1 MDPRLKLNTQIYEEA
16 CEWFMDCRAGDLDDA
31 ARAALDCWLRKSP
44 EHLRAYLEIAAIWD
58 EGLSLDPKGKFDRDT
73 LIAQAALDHDNVV
86 ELPPLRSAEPPRQDL
101 AAQGMPDASAPL
113 EPASRPEAQSLPQ
126 SLPHALPQSLPQSLP
141 QWPPQAPPRRRF
153 RPQRVAALAACLLAA
168 AGAALVYLDLHQ
180 PPTYSAAIGEQR
192 SLTLADGST
201 VELNSRSKMVVRY
214 SRGERRVELV
224 QGQALFRVAK
234 DAARPFI
241 VKTGDTLVRAV
252 GTEFDIY
259 QKRAGTVVTV
269 VEGRVAILTDHALA
283 LDPGARAASAGV
295 PAESNLAFPSVAPGQ
310 VGNIMV
316 AAGEQLMVTPKV
328 IRVAEHPNVANAT
341 AWTQRRLV
349 FESASLAD
357 VADEFNRYND
367 RQLVVADP
375 ALETFHVSGVFSSTD
390 PASLIRFL
398 RARPELHLVETES
411 EIRIEKN
418 GL

>member
-101 AAQGMPDASAPL
+101 AAQGMPDASVPL
-113 EPASRPEAQSLPQ
+113 EPTARPEAQSP
-126 SLPHALPQSLPQSLP
+126 P
-141 QWPPQAPPRRRF
+141 QWPPQAPSQALTQSPPESPARRRF
-153 RPQRVAALAACLLAA
+153 RARRLAAIAACLLAT

-269 VEGRVAILTDHALA
+269 VEGRVAILTDYAIA
-283 LDPGARAASAGV
+283 LDPRARAAGAGA
-295 PAESNLAFPSVAPGQ
+295 PAESNLAFPSVAPRQ

-357 VADEFNRYND
+357 VADEFNRYNG

-375 ALETFHVSGVFSSTD
+375 TLETFHVSGVFSSTD

>member
-1 MDPRLKLNTQIYEEA
+1 MEQRRKLNTQIYEEA
-16 CEWFMDCRAGDLDDA
+16 CEWFIDCRSGDLDEA
-31 ARAALDCWLRKSP
+31 ARHAFDGWLRQSP

-58 EGLSLDPKGKFDRDT
+58 EGRSLDPEGKFDRDA
-73 LIAQAALDHDNVV
+73 LIAEAALEPDNIV
-86 ELPPLRSAEPPRQDL
+86 ELSPLRER
-101 AAQGMPDASAPL
+101 
-113 EPASRPEAQSLPQ
+113 PARPEASDLVARP
-126 SLPHALPQSLPQSLP
+126 S
-141 QWPPQAPPRRRF
+141 PRRARI
-153 RPQRVAALAACLLAA
+153 VGLAASLLAA
-168 AGAALVYLDLHQ
+168 LVGGAAYLWTHQ
-180 PPTYSAAIGEQR
+180 APTYAAAIGEQR
-192 SLTLADGST
+192 SLALADGST

-214 SRGERRVELV
+214 SREERRVELL

-234 DAARPFI
+234 DAARPFV

-283 LDPGARAASAGV
+283 LANEGTRAADGSA
-295 PAESNLAFPSVAPGQ
+295 PPESNLAFPAIPEGR

-316 AAGEQLMVTPKV
+316 AAGEQLVVTPKV
-328 IRVAEHPNVANAT
+328 IQIAEHPNVANAT
-341 AWTQRRLV
+341 AWTQRRVV

-367 RQLVVADP
+367 RQLIVADP
-375 ALETFHVSGVFSSTD
+375 GLETFHVSGVFSSTD

-398 RARPELHLVETES
+398 RARPELRVVETDT

-418 GL
+418 SQ

>member
-86 ELPPLRSAEPPRQDL
+86 ELPPLRSAEPPRQDV
-101 AAQGMPDASAPL
+101 AAQGMPDASVPL
-113 EPASRPEAQSLPQ
+113 ERTARPEAQS
-126 SLPHALPQSLPQSLP
+126 
-141 QWPPQAPPRRRF
+141 PPQAPTRRRF
-153 RPQRVAALAACLLAA
+153 RARRLAAIAACLLAT

-269 VEGRVAILTDHALA
+269 VEGRVAILTDHAIA
-283 LDPGARAASAGV
+283 LDPRARAAGAGA

-357 VADEFNRYND
+357 VADEFNRYNG